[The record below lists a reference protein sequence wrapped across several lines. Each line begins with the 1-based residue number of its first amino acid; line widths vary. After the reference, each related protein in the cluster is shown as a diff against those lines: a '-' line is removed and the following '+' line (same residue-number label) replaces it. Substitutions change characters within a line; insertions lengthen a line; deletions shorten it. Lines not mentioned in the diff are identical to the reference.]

1 MNVLILGG
9 TRLMGRHLTRT
20 LLEAGHRV
28 TLGNRGQTP
37 DSFGGQVERLTLNR
51 LDGESLSKALSG
63 REYDVIC
70 DSLAYS
76 SEDVRLLLDRVCCGR
91 YVTISSAAVYDLRPG
106 LREEDF
112 EIGRAS
118 CRERV

>member
-76 SEDVRLLLDRVCCGR
+76 APAAGPRLLRPIRHHFIRRRVR
-91 YVTISSAAVYDLRPG
+91 PAPRSAG
-106 LREEDF
+106 GGF
-112 EIGRAS
+112 
-118 CRERV
+118 